1 MSANAAVDFQRPVP
15 TTKIK
20 GAAAKWY
27 VALTE
32 ELLGDFKALAR
43 RIATK
48 IPADARVLEV
58 ASGPGNFAIELAKL
72 GDYQIAG
79 LDISAPS
86 VETARA
92 NAAATGVQ
100 VDFRRGDAATMP
112 FADETFD
119 FLICRATLNAFD
131 DSQRALEEMHR
142 VLKPAG
148 RALIFDRRSNASSAS
163 IQQAVN
169 EGLDVVNGIAAKLPF
184 SFMLLKRAYTKTE
197 LAAFIPLGGAA
208 ENRSLGNAVP
218 PLSVAPPLLAVSM
231 S

>member
-1 MSANAAVDFQRPVP
+1 MSANAAVDFQRPVL
-15 TTKIK
+15 TAGIK

-43 RIATK
+43 RIAAK
-48 IPADARVLEV
+48 IPADAKVLEV
-58 ASGPGNFAIELAKL
+58 APGAGHFAIELAKL

-79 LDISAPS
+79 LDISATS

-92 NAAATGVQ
+92 NAAEARVQ
-100 VDFRRGDAATMP
+100 VDFRQGNVGRMP

-119 FLICRATLNAFD
+119 FLICRATLKTFD

-148 RALIFDRRSNASSAS
+148 RALIFDRRSNASSAP

-169 EGLDVVNGIAAKLPF
+169 EGLDMVNGIAAKLPF
-184 SFMLLKRAYTKTE
+184 RFMLLKRAYTKTE
-197 LAAFIPLGGAA
+197 LATFLPLGGAA
-208 ENRSLGNAVP
+208 ENRPLGNI
-218 PLSVAPPLLAVSM
+218 APSLLAVGVS
-231 S
+231 